1 MVFFKIAIGS
11 LLKRKRRVIGIGLLV
26 MFGTILIVFGQE
38 FALTANKLS
47 KQAIIDNLTGDFIV
61 YSARSKEKPG
71 PYTFSNPLTNIE
83 NVDEVK
89 AVLSGYKEIEAF
101 TAYSQNISIVNTE
114 NKEGTRVELPLIYSA
129 VEPATYLDFFKNIE
143 MVEGSFFGKGTG
155 GTEGGIIISDA
166 QNGRYDEQYGVRFE
180 VGDPITLYGIASGG
194 AVNAVKTTVQGI
206 FIPLKYENSFNYI
219 NFMDVSTYSELYNF
233 TGVAEGSLPD
243 QVTETLLAENEDDI
257 FGLASE
263 ENLGIINV
271 DDLESTT
278 LSGFTMI
285 AVHLKEGVD
294 TAAFLETLA
303 GPAERY
309 GFKTAPWD
317 EASGGLARISGAL
330 QGFIYAATALIFIIV
345 ALILMNTLIINIMER
360 TAEIGT
366 IRAIGAKKSF
376 VTLMF
381 LSETIV
387 LNVIAGI
394 AGIVVSAILI
404 LIAGRVGIALPGP
417 VSQFLIGG
425 GRLYPVLSFV
435 TVGQALLI
443 IVVITILA
451 TLYPL
456 RVATRVTPL
465 KAMSE
470 GK

>member
-11 LLKRKRRVIGIGLLV
+11 LLKRKSRVIGIGLLV

-38 FALTANKLS
+38 FALTANRLS
-47 KQAIIDNLTGDFIV
+47 KDAIIDNLTGDFIV
-61 YSARSKEKPG
+61 YSARTREKPG
-71 PYTFSNPLTNIE
+71 PYTFTNPLTNIE
-83 NVDEVK
+83 NVEEVK
-89 AVLSGYKEIEAF
+89 RVLSQYNEVEAY
-101 TAYSQNISIVNTE
+101 TAYSQNISIISVE
-114 NKEGTRVELPLIYSA
+114 NGTRLELPLIYTA
-129 VEPATYLDFFKNIE
+129 VEPETYLDFFNNIE
-143 MVEGSFFGKGTG
+143 MVRGSFFGRGTG
-155 GTEGGIIISDA
+155 RIEGGIIISEE
-166 QNGRYDEQYGVRFE
+166 QNDRYYEKYGVRFE
-180 VGDPITLYGIASGG
+180 VGNSITLYGLTSGG
-194 AVNAVKTTVQGI
+194 AVNAVKTKVQGI
-206 FIPLKYENSFNYI
+206 FVPVKYENSFNYI
-219 NFMDVSTYSELYNF
+219 NFMDSGTYSSLYNF

-243 QVTETLLAENEDDI
+243 ELTETLLTEDEDEI
-257 FGLASE
+257 FGLA
-263 ENLGIINV
+263 L
-271 DDLESTT
+271 DDAFGQIDVEGLESTA

-285 AVHLKEGVD
+285 SVHLKEGVD
-294 TAAFLETLA
+294 TEAFIPRLEQEGET
-303 GPAERY
+303 Y
-309 GFKTAPWD
+309 GFKTAAWD
-317 EASGGLARISGAL
+317 DASGGLARISGAL

-360 TAEIGT
+360 TSEIGT

-376 VTLMF
+376 INLMF
-381 LSETIV
+381 LSETLV

-394 AGIVVSAILI
+394 AGIVVSAVLI
-404 LIAGRVGIALPGP
+404 LIAGRVGIVLPGP

-425 GRLYPVLSFV
+425 GRLYPELRLA

>member
-1 MVFFKIAIGS
+1 M
-11 LLKRKRRVIGIGLLV
+11 
-26 MFGTILIVFGQE
+26 
-38 FALTANKLS
+38 
-47 KQAIIDNLTGDFIV
+47 
-61 YSARSKEKPG
+61 
-71 PYTFSNPLTNIE
+71 
-83 NVDEVK
+83 
-89 AVLSGYKEIEAF
+89 
-101 TAYSQNISIVNTE
+101 
-114 NKEGTRVELPLIYSA
+114 
-129 VEPATYLDFFKNIE
+129 
-143 MVEGSFFGKGTG
+143 
-155 GTEGGIIISDA
+155 
-166 QNGRYDEQYGVRFE
+166 
-180 VGDPITLYGIASGG
+180 
-194 AVNAVKTTVQGI
+194 NAVKTKLQGI
-206 FIPLKYENSFNYI
+206 FVPVKYENSFNYI
-219 NFMDVSTYSELYNF
+219 NFMDVETYSSLYNF

-243 QVTETLLAENEDDI
+243 KLTETLLTEDEDEI
-257 FGLASE
+257 FGLALDE
-263 ENLGIINV
+263 AFGQIDVEG
-271 DDLESTT
+271 LESTS

-285 AVHLKEGVD
+285 SVHLKEGVD
-294 TAAFLETLA
+294 TEAFLLRLEQEGET
-303 GPAERY
+303 Y
-309 GFKTAPWD
+309 GFKTAAWD
-317 EASGGLARISGAL
+317 DASGGMARISGAL

-360 TAEIGT
+360 TSEIGT

-381 LSETIV
+381 LSETLV

-394 AGIVVSAILI
+394 AGIVVSAVLI

-425 GRLYPVLSFV
+425 GRLYPELSLA

>member
-38 FALTANKLS
+38 FALTANRLS
-47 KQAIIDNLTGDFIV
+47 KDAIIDNLTGDFIV
-61 YSARSKEKPG
+61 YSARNREKPG
-71 PYTFSNPLTNIE
+71 PYTFSNPLMNIE
-83 NVDEVK
+83 NVEEVKRVLSQYDEV
-89 AVLSGYKEIEAF
+89 EAY
-101 TAYSQNISIVNTE
+101 TAYSQNISIISVE
-114 NKEGTRVELPLIYSA
+114 KGTRLELPLIYSA
-129 VEPATYLDFFKNIE
+129 VEPETYLDFFKNIE
-143 MVEGSFFGKGTG
+143 MVRGSFFGRGTG
-155 GTEGGIIISDA
+155 TIEGGIIISEA
-166 QNGRYDEQYGVRFE
+166 QNDSYDEKYGVRFE
-180 VGDPITLYGIASGG
+180 VGDPITLYGLTSGG
-194 AVNAVKTTVQGI
+194 AVNAVKTKLQGI
-206 FIPLKYENSFNYI
+206 FVPVKYENSFNYI
-219 NFMDVSTYSELYNF
+219 NFMDVGTYSSLYNF

-243 QVTETLLAENEDDI
+243 ELTETLLTEDEDEI
-257 FGLASE
+257 FGLALDE
-263 ENLGIINV
+263 AFGQIDVEG
-271 DDLESTT
+271 LESTS

-285 AVHLKEGVD
+285 SVHLKEGVD
-294 TAAFLETLA
+294 TEAFLLRLEQEGET
-303 GPAERY
+303 Y
-309 GFKTAPWD
+309 GFKTAAWD
-317 EASGGLARISGAL
+317 DASGGLARISGAL

-360 TAEIGT
+360 TSEIGT

-376 VTLMF
+376 INLMF
-381 LSETIV
+381 LSETLV

-394 AGIVVSAILI
+394 AGIVVSAVLI

-425 GRLYPVLSFV
+425 GRLYPELSLA

>member
-38 FALTANKLS
+38 FALTANRLS
-47 KQAIIDNLTGDFIV
+47 KDAIIDNLTGDFIV
-61 YSARSKEKPG
+61 YSARTREKPG
-71 PYTFSNPLTNIE
+71 PYTFTNPLTNIE
-83 NVDEVK
+83 NVEEVKRVLSQYDEV
-89 AVLSGYKEIEAF
+89 EAY
-101 TAYSQNISIVNTE
+101 TAYSQNISIISVE
-114 NKEGTRVELPLIYSA
+114 NGTRLELPLIYTA
-129 VEPATYLDFFKNIE
+129 VEPETYLDFFNNIE
-143 MVEGSFFGKGTG
+143 MVRGSFFGRGTG
-155 GTEGGIIISDA
+155 RIEGGIIISEE
-166 QNGRYDEQYGVRFE
+166 QNDRYDEKYGVRFE
-180 VGDPITLYGIASGG
+180 VGDPITLYGLTSGG
-194 AVNAVKTTVQGI
+194 AVNAVKTKVQGI
-206 FIPLKYENSFNYI
+206 FVPVKYENSFNYI
-219 NFMDVSTYSELYNF
+219 NFMDSGTYSSLYNF

-243 QVTETLLAENEDDI
+243 ELTETLLTEDEDEI
-257 FGLASE
+257 FGLA
-263 ENLGIINV
+263 L
-271 DDLESTT
+271 DDAFGQIDVEGLESTA

-285 AVHLKEGVD
+285 SVHLKEGVD
-294 TAAFLETLA
+294 TEAFISRLEQEGET
-303 GPAERY
+303 Y
-309 GFKTAPWD
+309 GFKTAAWD
-317 EASGGLARISGAL
+317 DASGGLARISGAL

-360 TAEIGT
+360 TSEIGT

-376 VTLMF
+376 INLMF
-381 LSETIV
+381 LSETLV

-394 AGIVVSAILI
+394 AGIVVSAVLI

-425 GRLYPVLSFV
+425 GRLYPELRLA

>member
-26 MFGTILIVFGQE
+26 IFGTILIVFGQE

-61 YSARSKEKPG
+61 YSSRTKEKPG

-83 NVDEVK
+83 NVDEIRG
-89 AVLSGYKEIEAF
+89 VLARYEEVEAY
-101 TAYSQNISIVNTE
+101 TAYSQNISIIAVE
-114 NKEGTRVELPLIYSA
+114 NGQRLELPLIYSA
-129 VEPATYLDFFKNIE
+129 VEPETYLDFFRNIE
-143 MVEGSFFGKGTG
+143 MVEGSFFGKETGTV
-155 GTEGGIIISDA
+155 EGGIIISES
-166 QNGRYDEQYGVRFE
+166 QNDRYDEQYGVRFA
-180 VGDPITLYGIASGG
+180 VGDPITLYGLTSGG
-194 AVNAVKTTVQGI
+194 AVNAVKSKVQGI
-206 FIPLKYENSFNYI
+206 FVPLKYENSFNYI
-219 NFMDVSTYSELYNF
+219 NFMDVGTYSSLYNF
-233 TGVAEGSLPD
+233 TGVKEGSLPEEL
-243 QVTETLLAENEDDI
+243 TETLLSEDEDAIYDI
-257 FGLASE
+257 ALEEDFGKIDIEA
-263 ENLGIINV
+263 
-271 DDLESTT
+271 LESTA
-278 LSGFTMI
+278 LSGYTMI

-294 TAAFLETLA
+294 TEAFIARLNDE
-303 GPAERY
+303 GESF
-309 GFKTAPWD
+309 GFKVAPWD

-360 TAEIGT
+360 TSEIGT

-376 VTLMF
+376 VNLMF
-381 LSETIV
+381 LSETLV
-387 LNVIAGI
+387 LNVIAGLI
-394 AGIVVSAILI
+394 GIVVSAVLI

-425 GRLYPVLSFV
+425 GRLYPELSIA

-456 RVATRVTPL
+456 RVATKVTPL

-470 GK
+470 GQ

>member
-11 LLKRKRRVIGIGLLV
+11 LLKRKRRVVGIGLLV

-38 FALTANKLS
+38 FALTANTLS
-47 KQAIIDNLTGDFIV
+47 KQAIIKNLTGDFIV

-71 PYTFSNPLTNIE
+71 PYTFSNPLSNIE
-83 NVDEVK
+83 NVDEIK
-89 AVLSGYKEIEAF
+89 TVLSGYDEVEAF
-101 TAYSQNISIVNTE
+101 TAYAQNISVIAVE
-114 NKEGTRVELPLIYSA
+114 KEDGTTSELPLIYSA
-129 VEPATYLDFFKNIE
+129 VEPETYLDFFRNIE
-143 MVEGSFFGKGTG
+143 MTDGTFFKNSTG
-155 GTEGGIIISDA
+155 GIVISEA
-166 QNGRYDEQYGVRFE
+166 QNGRYEEQYGVRFA
-180 VGDPITLYGIASGG
+180 VGDPITMYGITSGG
-194 AVNAVKTTVQGI
+194 AVNAVKTTVRGI
-206 FIPLKYENSFNYI
+206 FVPIKYENSFDYI
-219 NFMDVSTYSELYNF
+219 NFMDMATYSELYNF
-233 TGVAEGSLPD
+233 TGVAEGSLPED
-243 QVTETLLAENEDDI
+243 ITETLLTENEDDI

-263 ENLGIINV
+263 EGFGIIDV
-271 DDLESTT
+271 GSLESAA

-285 AVHLKEGVD
+285 AVHLNEGVD
-294 TAAFLETLA
+294 TNRYLETLQKTA
-303 GPAERY
+303 KQY

-360 TAEIGT
+360 TSEIGT

-381 LSETIV
+381 LSETLV

-394 AGIVVSAILI
+394 AGIAVSAVLI
-404 LIAGRVGIALPGP
+404 LIAGRIGIALPGP

-425 GRLYPVLSFV
+425 GRLYPTLSLS

-465 KAMSE
+465 VAMSE
-470 GK
+470 GN